1 MSIFFQPP
9 DKIFNNK
16 KKWVNMHLRRFPPY
30 KYHKLD
36 LYLSRP
42 IFRYLLTDSKQPQ
55 LRKDRLKCFT
65 ILLKETRNEAES
77 NFSSTK
83 LFMSK
88 NIENASPVRELVK
101 IDMPKCLGT

>member
-1 MSIFFQPP
+1 
-9 DKIFNNK
+9 
-16 KKWVNMHLRRFPPY
+16 MHLRRFPPY

-77 NFSSTK
+77 NFSLTK

-101 IDMPKCLGT
+101 IDKEMPGDLKKKSKSWTLSPAIIYFI

>member
-1 MSIFFQPP
+1 
-9 DKIFNNK
+9 
-16 KKWVNMHLRRFPPY
+16 MHLRRFPSY